1 MVPLRGVIALYGL
14 LDIADGIEGY
24 MANAKLPWLVWNVG
38 FGGIVLLGVA
48 IAGSR
53 QKVGYL
59 VCATVAGLDIVFFGL
74 KLVKAPALW
83 PAGVITCAAIAAL
96 ACSVAGIV
104 HARAPRR

>member
-1 MVPLRGVIALYGL
+1 MTLSSATEQLRL
-14 LDIADGIEGY
+14 LQYIPD
-24 MANAKLPWLVWNVG
+24 P
-38 FGGIVLLGVA
+38 
-48 IAGSR
+48 
-53 QKVGYL
+53 
-59 VCATVAGLDIVFFGL
+59 GLDIVFFGL